1 MSKPIL
7 EANAVV
13 PLYRQ
18 LMEKLQKEI
27 TSGIL
32 KPGDRLLPEVEMAK
46 YYQVSVI
53 TARKAMDELAAQ
65 GLIEKKQ
72 GKGTFVTSPKYGR
85 DYTHIQGFSESCLA
99 RGLKPGARLLQKEIV
114 APKSSILESL
124 GLDENSQTVKI
135 VRLRYVN
142 DEPMVIETSYFP
154 LDYAFLLHLI
164 ASMKPGTGRGA
175 CILPHGVLFR
185 GNAEYE
191 IRKHIIRQGWIEGIV
206 GLPANI
212 FFGTGIPASIILIN
226 KQGAADRKGIFFV
239 DAKDGFVKDGN
250 KNRLREQDIK
260 RIVDTWNARHDVPHY
275 AKFVPI
281 SGENS
286 IEANDYNLNIPRLDM
301 LRKEMC

>member
-154 LDYAFLLHLI
+154 LDYAFLLQENLDGSLFQVLREKKAEI
-164 ASMKPGTGRGA
+164 AEKCTFAPGPQCGIRQRRPA
-175 CILPHGVLFR
+175 CICMHAG
-185 GNAEYE
+185 Y
-191 IRKHIIRQGWIEGIV
+191 QW
-206 GLPANI
+206 
-212 FFGTGIPASIILIN
+212 
-226 KQGAADRKGIFFV
+226 
-239 DAKDGFVKDGN
+239 
-250 KNRLREQDIK
+250 
-260 RIVDTWNARHDVPHY
+260 
-275 AKFVPI
+275 
-281 SGENS
+281 
-286 IEANDYNLNIPRLDM
+286 
-301 LRKEMC
+301 

>member
-142 DEPMVIETSYFP
+142 DEPMVLRPAIFHWTMLSCCKR
-154 LDYAFLLHLI
+154 I
-164 ASMKPGTGRGA
+164 WTGRFSRSCA
-175 CILPHGVLFR
+175 
-185 GNAEYE
+185 
-191 IRKHIIRQGWIEGIV
+191 RK
-206 GLPANI
+206 
-212 FFGTGIPASIILIN
+212 
-226 KQGAADRKGIFFV
+226 K
-239 DAKDGFVKDGN
+239 
-250 KNRLREQDIK
+250 
-260 RIVDTWNARHDVPHY
+260 TW
-275 AKFVPI
+275 
-281 SGENS
+281 S
-286 IEANDYNLNIPRLDM
+286 
-301 LRKEMC
+301 

>member
-135 VRLRYVN
+135 V
-142 DEPMVIETSYFP
+142 T
-154 LDYAFLLHLI
+154 
-164 ASMKPGTGRGA
+164 
-175 CILPHGVLFR
+175 
-185 GNAEYE
+185 
-191 IRKHIIRQGWIEGIV
+191 
-206 GLPANI
+206 
-212 FFGTGIPASIILIN
+212 
-226 KQGAADRKGIFFV
+226 
-239 DAKDGFVKDGN
+239 
-250 KNRLREQDIK
+250 
-260 RIVDTWNARHDVPHY
+260 
-275 AKFVPI
+275 
-281 SGENS
+281 
-286 IEANDYNLNIPRLDM
+286 
-301 LRKEMC
+301 

>member
-154 LDYAFLLHLI
+154 LDYAFLLQENLDGSLFQVLREKKDLVIDGSKKIVEICRATTEEARWLKLRKMHLCSWS
-164 ASMKPGTGRGA
+164 AVWHSAT
-175 CILPHGVLFR
+175 
-185 GNAEYE
+185 
-191 IRKHIIRQGWIEGIV
+191 
-206 GLPANI
+206 
-212 FFGTGIPASIILIN
+212 PASLYMY
-226 KQGAADRKGIFFV
+226 AC
-239 DAKDGFVKDGN
+239 
-250 KNRLREQDIK
+250 RLSM
-260 RIVDTWNARHDVPHY
+260 VNV
-275 AKFVPI
+275 
-281 SGENS
+281 SN
-286 IEANDYNLNIPRLDM
+286 
-301 LRKEMC
+301 

>member
-85 DYTHIQGFSESCLA
+85 DYTIFKASLNLVLHA
-99 RGLKPGARLLQKEIV
+99 GLNQAPGCCRRKSLLQSPV
-114 APKSSILESL
+114 FW
-124 GLDENSQTVKI
+124 
-135 VRLRYVN
+135 R
-142 DEPMVIETSYFP
+142 
-154 LDYAFLLHLI
+154 
-164 ASMKPGTGRGA
+164 
-175 CILPHGVLFR
+175 VLAWMR
-185 GNAEYE
+185 
-191 IRKHIIRQGWIEGIV
+191 
-206 GLPANI
+206 
-212 FFGTGIPASIILIN
+212 
-226 KQGAADRKGIFFV
+226 
-239 DAKDGFVKDGN
+239 
-250 KNRLREQDIK
+250 
-260 RIVDTWNARHDVPHY
+260 
-275 AKFVPI
+275 
-281 SGENS
+281 
-286 IEANDYNLNIPRLDM
+286 IPRL
-301 LRKEMC
+301 

>member
-1 MSKPIL
+1 M
-7 EANAVV
+7 
-13 PLYRQ
+13 
-18 LMEKLQKEI
+18 
-27 TSGIL
+27 

-65 GLIEKKQ
+65 GFIEKKQ

-154 LDYAFLLHLI
+154 LDYAFLLQENLDG
-164 ASMKPGTGRGA
+164 S
-175 CILPHGVLFR
+175 LF
-185 GNAEYE
+185 
-191 IRKHIIRQGWIEGIV
+191 QV
-206 GLPANI
+206 
-212 FFGTGIPASIILIN
+212 
-226 KQGAADRKGIFFV
+226 
-239 DAKDGFVKDGN
+239 
-250 KNRLREQDIK
+250 LREKKDL
-260 RIVDTWNARHDVPHY
+260 
-275 AKFVPI
+275 
-281 SGENS
+281 S
-286 IEANDYNLNIPRLDM
+286 
-301 LRKEMC
+301 